1 MDYFIYSL
9 TLMAIYVGLAQLL
22 YVQFGLLGIPNFGIV
37 GFWGAGMYLT
47 GVFVVTLK
55 LPLGVS
61 IVLATAI
68 VGCVGWG
75 IGRMVLR
82 RSGQAILCATLA
94 FSAVIATLVI
104 SEKWLTKGVQGLG
117 TIHYPFEVFEQTEL
131 LFGAIVLTI
140 VIGLVWGTIR
150 LRDSR
155 LGRVMIAVRD
165 NEELAESLGKNTFS
179 VKNVT
184 FAATCGGMALLGGL
198 SAPLNQF
205 LVPYLLSPAVTF
217 TIWIALVLGGKSHS
231 FGGLVGVL
239 LTFGLF
245 NILIETYAPVP
256 VEYAGMIPNLK
267 MFCYG
272 LLLVVVIMFRP
283 SGVLGTSTPKKDVRP
298 NPAPRKEHV

>member
-131 LFGAIVLTI
+131 LF
-140 VIGLVWGTIR
+140 
-150 LRDSR
+150 
-155 LGRVMIAVRD
+155 
-165 NEELAESLGKNTFS
+165 
-179 VKNVT
+179 
-184 FAATCGGMALLGGL
+184 
-198 SAPLNQF
+198 
-205 LVPYLLSPAVTF
+205 
-217 TIWIALVLGGKSHS
+217 
-231 FGGLVGVL
+231 
-239 LTFGLF
+239 
-245 NILIETYAPVP
+245 
-256 VEYAGMIPNLK
+256 
-267 MFCYG
+267 
-272 LLLVVVIMFRP
+272 
-283 SGVLGTSTPKKDVRP
+283 
-298 NPAPRKEHV
+298 